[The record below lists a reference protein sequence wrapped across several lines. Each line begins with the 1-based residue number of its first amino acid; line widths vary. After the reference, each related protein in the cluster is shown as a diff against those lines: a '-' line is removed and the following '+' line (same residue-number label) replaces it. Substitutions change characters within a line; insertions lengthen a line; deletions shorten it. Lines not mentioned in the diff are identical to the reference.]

1 MTEKTGGI
9 GASIP
14 RHEDRRHLLGE
25 GEFVADIRLPGMRDV
40 AFVRSPLAHARVHG
54 VTKPAGREADVFA
67 AADLEGVSP
76 IHAPSALPG
85 FKRSRQPILAADRV
99 RHVGE
104 ILAAC
109 VAEDRAA
116 AEDLAESVGLDLEE
130 LPAVHDSR
138 QARDPAAPLLH
149 DEWGDNVFLESV
161 TGADLGALRDE
172 ATVSVTRTFRT
183 ARQCM
188 SPLEGRAVLA
198 WRDRRQDMLVVW
210 TACQMPHIVRNG
222 LAECLGIEQGRIRV
236 VAPDVGG
243 GFGYKGILLAEE
255 VFLGWLA
262 MRCGHPVRWIE
273 DRREQLTGNANCREH
288 HYVITGHAAAD
299 GRLLGIECEAHVDAG
314 AYSAYPF
321 SAGLEPAQVGSILP
335 GPYVFEGYHCRTW
348 AMATN
353 KPAILPYRGVARTG
367 VCFALEVLL
376 DTMAREL
383 GMDPVE
389 FRLRNLVRPEQMPFD
404 NITAKHF
411 DSGDYPECLRRA
423 AQVLATG
430 RPADRSGGQGGEN
443 DGERRGDDAGEGD
456 GPHGGDGRR
465 GASNDSG
472 RYVGSG
478 YAVFCE
484 QAAHGTSVYAAW
496 GVPMVP
502 GHEQATARLTP
513 DGGLEL
519 RVGVHS
525 HGQGLETT
533 LAQVAHEVL
542 GIDNRAV
549 KVVHGDT
556 AYTPYSTGTWGSR
569 CMVMAGGAVATAC
582 EALGERVKHLAAHLL
597 QVDPEEVE
605 LRDGGA
611 WGPGGGGVSLAD
623 IGRLWYRQPENLP
636 DDADPRGLEV
646 TEGYRAVR
654 DSGTFSYACHAC
666 VVEVDVETGGIEV
679 LDYVVVEDGGVL
691 VNPMIVD
698 GQVLG
703 GAAQGIG
710 TALYEEMPY
719 DEAAQPLASTLAD
732 YRLPGAAEVPRIR
745 IEHMETPSP
754 YSRFGQKGLGEGG
767 AIGPPAAIANAIND
781 ALAPLGVEV
790 DELPITRE
798 RLLDKIAEASS

>member
-1 MTEKTGGI
+1 MGK
-9 GASIP
+9 
-14 RHEDRRHLLGE
+14 
-25 GEFVADIRLPGMRDV
+25 
-40 AFVRSPLAHARVHG
+40 
-54 VTKPAGREADVFA
+54 
-67 AADLEGVSP
+67 
-76 IHAPSALPG
+76 
-85 FKRSRQPILAADRV
+85 
-99 RHVGE
+99 
-104 ILAAC
+104 
-109 VAEDRAA
+109 
-116 AEDLAESVGLDLEE
+116 
-130 LPAVHDSR
+130 
-138 QARDPAAPLLH
+138 DPAP
-149 DEWGDNVFLESV
+149 
-161 TGADLGALRDE
+161 
-172 ATVSVTRTFRT
+172 
-183 ARQCM
+183 
-188 SPLEGRAVLA
+188 
-198 WRDRRQDMLVVW
+198 
-210 TACQMPHIVRNG
+210 
-222 LAECLGIEQGRIRV
+222 
-236 VAPDVGG
+236 
-243 GFGYKGILLAEE
+243 
-255 VFLGWLA
+255 
-262 MRCGHPVRWIE
+262 
-273 DRREQLTGNANCREH
+273 
-288 HYVITGHAAAD
+288 
-299 GRLLGIECEAHVDAG
+299 
-314 AYSAYPF
+314 
-321 SAGLEPAQVGSILP
+321 
-335 GPYVFEGYHCRTW
+335 
-348 AMATN
+348 
-353 KPAILPYRGVARTG
+353 
-367 VCFALEVLL
+367 
-376 DTMAREL
+376 
-383 GMDPVE
+383 
-389 FRLRNLVRPEQMPFD
+389 
-404 NITAKHF
+404 
-411 DSGDYPECLRRA
+411 
-423 AQVLATG
+423 
-430 RPADRSGGQGGEN
+430 
-443 DGERRGDDAGEGD
+443 
-456 GPHGGDGRR
+456 
-465 GASNDSG
+465 
-472 RYVGSG
+472 RYVGRG
-478 YAVFCE
+478 FAVFCE

-519 RVGVHS
+519 RVGIQS

-533 LAQVAHEVL
+533 LAQVAQEVL

-597 QVDPEEVE
+597 QVEPEVVA

-611 WGPGGGGVSLAD
+611 RAPGGGRVSLAEV
-623 IGRLWYRQPENLP
+623 GRLWYRQPENLP

-666 VVEVDVETGGIEV
+666 VVEVDVETGGVEI

-732 YRLPGAAEVPRIR
+732 YRLPGAAEVPAIR

-798 RLLDKIAEASS
+798 RLLRKVAKAAG